1 MSVSCALISNEG
13 KNHNAYT
20 PGIFWYHFV
29 SWGTFYAI
37 VMNDR
42 IYMQY
47 NKKKVV
53 IHFDFWFHFVEHFS
67 RCLLVRRDISLN
79 WNNFSFCV
87 LTILMIK
94 SIVLGNVLPS
104 SVYLILF
111 RRFIIL
117 VFFFFAYSIWI
128 SRCNIFRLLIV
139 LLHSYLHLIFYK
151 VRQNILTF
159 NFENFQ

>member
-117 VFFFFAYSIWI
+117 VFFFLCIFHMNFQVQYFSFAYSIT
-128 SRCNIFRLLIV
+128 SFL
-139 LLHSYLHLIFYK
+139 SA
-151 VRQNILTF
+151 F
-159 NFENFQ
+159 NFLQSSTKHTNV

>member
-1 MSVSCALISNEG
+1 MPALREFSDTILCHEVPFMRSWWMIEFISS
-13 KNHNAYT
+13 
-20 PGIFWYHFV
+20 I
-29 SWGTFYAI
+29 I
-37 VMNDR
+37 
-42 IYMQY
+42 
-47 NKKKVV
+47 KKKIV

-79 WNNFSFCV
+79 WKHFSFCV

-111 RRFIIL
+111 RRFIML

-128 SRCNIFRLLIV
+128 SRCNIFRLLIFFTSF
-139 LLHSYLHLIFYK
+139 LSAFYFFYK